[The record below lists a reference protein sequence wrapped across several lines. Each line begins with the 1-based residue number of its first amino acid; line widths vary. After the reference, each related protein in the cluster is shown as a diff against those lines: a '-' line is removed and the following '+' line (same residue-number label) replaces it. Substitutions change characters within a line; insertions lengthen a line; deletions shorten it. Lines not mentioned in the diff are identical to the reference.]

1 MTVTIVTTSESRNGT
16 TRLSARASLHWM
28 ECDDD
33 GDDGDDGDGDDEEDA
48 NGNSNDDDGDAENKH
63 NS

>member
-33 GDDGDDGDGDDEEDA
+33 GDDGDGDDEEDA